1 MLTTAAELVIAP
13 LLVGG
18 ATLATRRFGERI
30 GGLLSAFPAIVGPVL
45 LIEAEANGREFAS
58 RAAVGTLLG
67 LASLG
72 AFCVV
77 YGRLARPSS
86 WRLALGVAWAVT
98 ALIAVPIS
106 RLHVSASV
114 ALVLALSAFGL
125 SHRLL
130 GQPAL
135 PRSSGTGGSPD
146 RLIVRMGSTLA
157 LVAGLATLAPLV
169 GPVAAGVLTSLPVL
183 ASVLVVGTHR
193 TTGPDGA
200 RRLLRG
206 LLSGL
211 VGFAVFC
218 WLVAVLLDPL
228 GLAGAFAAATGGAL
242 VAQAAAALR
251 GARRASSDERA
262 DTDPM
267 VRAHVRQAGVAERV
281 SSA

>member
-1 MLTTAAELVIAP
+1 MLTTAVELVVAP

-18 ATLATRRFGERI
+18 ATLAARRFGERI

-45 LIEAEANGREFAS
+45 LIEAGANGRAFAS

-67 LASLG
+67 LVALG

-77 YGRLARPSS
+77 YGRLARTGS
-86 WRLALGVAWAVT
+86 WPRALGVAWAVT
-98 ALIAVPIS
+98 AVVAAPIS
-106 RLHVSASV
+106 RLQVPASV
-114 ALVLALSAFGL
+114 ALVLALAAFGL
-125 SHRLL
+125 GHRLL
-130 GQPAL
+130 GRPAL
-135 PRSSGTGGSPD
+135 PRSGGTGGSPD
-146 RLIVRMGSTLA
+146 RVVVRMGLTLA
-157 LVAGLATLAPLV
+157 LVVVLATLAPLT

-228 GLAGAFAAATGGAL
+228 GVAGAFFAATGGAL
-242 VAQAAAALR
+242 VAQVAAALR
-251 GARRASSDERA
+251 GARRAASDERA
-262 DTDPM
+262 GTDAM
-267 VRAHVRQAGVAERV
+267 VTARVRQAGVAERV